1 MMRPYYVHVPTC
13 AVYEFP
19 ALTGLPLGMYNL
31 STGYVT
37 INNQSSSFSSS
48 YPGMSYGGGYRAL
61 PVQGPYSA
69 SAMALQGGRYP
80 LTTMSV
86 PNRMAYSSLYGDYG
100 YGSRY
105 SGLI

>member
-19 ALTGLPLGMYNL
+19 ALAGAPLGTYSQ

-37 INNQSSSFSSS
+37 LTQSNNLYSGSSN
-48 YPGMSYGGGYRAL
+48 MSYGSGYRSL
-61 PVQGPYSA
+61 PPQGPYSG
-69 SAMALQGGRYP
+69 SALALQGGRYP
-80 LTTMSV
+80 MTTMST

-105 SGLI
+105 G